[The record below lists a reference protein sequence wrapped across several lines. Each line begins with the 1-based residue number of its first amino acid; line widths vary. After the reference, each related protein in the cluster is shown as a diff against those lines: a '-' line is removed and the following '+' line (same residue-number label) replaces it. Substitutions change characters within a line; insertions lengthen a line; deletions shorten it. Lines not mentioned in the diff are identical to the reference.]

1 MSSAEMSLKIVGAIL
16 GTFGL
21 ISLIYAL
28 LILAQLGKKLG
39 AVTKMRS
46 AYCGYYAA
54 VVLIGLS
61 LVLRLLRASVFWAEP
76 AGLPTALNEPL
87 LYLFLYHLPLAVGV
101 TIGLA
106 ITWYYWKWLLKE
118 RW

>member
-1 MSSAEMSLKIVGAIL
+1 MSGAEMSFGIVGAIL

-46 AYCGYYAA
+46 VYRGYYAA
-54 VVLIGLS
+54 VVLVGLS
-61 LVLRLLRASVFWAEP
+61 LVLRLVRASVFWAEP
-76 AGLPTALNEPL
+76 DSLPAALNEPL
-87 LYLFLYHLPLAVGV
+87 LYLLLYHLPLAVGMTV
-101 TIGLA
+101 GLA
-106 ITWYYWKWLLKE
+106 ITWHYWKWLLKE
-118 RW
+118 R